1 MEDAPTS
8 LKKINELHKGII
20 EKKEYSLNFFD
31 DKYTL
36 LMERD
41 LYYIYFKLYKQ
52 NEISLYFYK
61 NKFNLDN
68 IANNL
73 LLNPNIYNNIEKIF
87 KFIDDNYSNNK
98 IFININYNIVDLII
112 KITKDSKEYE
122 TQIKL
127 LKSDL
132 DINETFKALNNEI
145 KIIKKNKN
153 NLLDDRLFGVE
164 LLLNDIQN
172 DTNIRLNKE
181 KKEID
186 SFEKKISNSINEIN
200 ENMEEI
206 NILKEKINNFKKQ
219 KENLINIQKNRK

>member
-1 MEDAPTS
+1 MEDAPTP
-8 LKKINELHKGII
+8 LKKINESQKEII

-31 DKYTL
+31 EKYTL

-41 LYYIYFKLYKQ
+41 LYYIYFKLYKS

-61 NKFNLDN
+61 NKLNLDN
-68 IANNL
+68 IINNL
-73 LLNPNIYNNIEKIF
+73 LLNPNIYNNIEKVF

-98 IFININYNIVDLII
+98 IFLNINYNIVDLII

-122 TQIKL
+122 TQIQL

-132 DINETFKALNNEI
+132 DINEAFKALNNEI
-145 KIIKKNKN
+145 KLIKKNKN

-164 LLLNDIQN
+164 LLLNDIQT

-186 SFEKKISNSINEIN
+186 SFEKTISNSINEIN
-200 ENMEEI
+200 GNMEEI
-206 NILKEKINNFKKQ
+206 NILKEKINNYNQ
-219 KENLINIQKNRK
+219 

>member
-1 MEDAPTS
+1 
-8 LKKINELHKGII
+8 
-20 EKKEYSLNFFD
+20 
-31 DKYTL
+31 
-36 LMERD
+36 MERD

-52 NEISLYFYK
+52 NEIILYFYK

-219 KENLINIQKNRK
+219 KENLLNIQKNRK